1 MDLRTNEIRKEDN
14 MMLNHDYLDKLD
26 HLLDE
31 VDRVLLSM
39 DLDKETKR
47 RLANYTYRL
56 YAETEDA
63 VMGYEY

>member
-1 MDLRTNEIRKEDN
+1 
-14 MMLNHDYLDKLD
+14 MLNHDHLEKLD
-26 HLLDE
+26 TLLDE

-47 RLANYTYRL
+47 RLAAYTYRL